1 MPRETKAEDLMF
13 RAKRPTLVLLAVGF
27 LLFPASVL
35 AQKVGPIGPVSQP
48 IDPNIGSRFSS
59 SDLEVT
65 FSAIS
70 GAPIPGKVVVQILKA
85 NGQVFNQLS
94 VKGGRARFNGVPQN
108 EITVVIKAPG
118 YQTVEK
124 KLEIPADAKL
134 MTIKFSLSPNSGEEA
149 ASMRG
154 LATLNPK
161 AQKDVGKALDALR
174 VNRPQDARSHLEA
187 AQKEV
192 PLNTEVE
199 YLFGVYASQLKD
211 SEKAQEHWKKALALD
226 PNHFNS
232 LLGLSRGLLDEKK
245 PTEAEPYLRHAAEV
259 DPSSWRVQA
268 LLAEADFQQGN
279 REGTVKHAERALE
292 LGHERAASVQILL
305 ARVLAQGGD
314 KPAAIQMLQSYVN
327 SNPSD
332 AIAAGQLQKWK
343 NPDASSAGDNGSDAL
358 ALDADNVVASAAT
371 TLPTVS
377 NWLPPDV
384 DEKIPPVEA
393 GASCPLD
400 QILSKTGTKVA
411 ELIHDVDRFTATEWL
426 VNENINRWG
435 MPSSP
440 EKRKFDYVV
449 SIQEMRK
456 GDLGVQEYRNSGGM
470 PAEFPGGIITNGL
483 PSLVLIFHPHY
494 QPNYEMRCEGVTRW
508 NGAKAYQVHFQQ
520 RTGKPIANKAYKIGL
535 NGPSYAVALKGRA
548 WISAD
553 SYQIVRM
560 ETDLAAPV
568 PDIRLFAEHTVVEYS
583 AVNFQS
589 GNVHLWLPQ
598 SAEVFFDWRGHRIH
612 RRHSFSDYMLFAV
625 DSQEKVSDPKDA
637 DAPPDLKSMGPE
649 KPSS

>member
-1 MPRETKAEDLMF
+1 MRL
-13 RAKRPTLVLLAVGF
+13 PT
-27 LLFPASVL
+27 
-35 AQKVGPIGPVSQP
+35 AQPV
-48 IDPNIGSRFSS
+48 DPNISSRFSS
-59 SDLEVT
+59 SDLEVV
-65 FSAIS
+65 FAAAN
-70 GAPIPGKVVVQILKA
+70 GAPIPGKVVVQVLRA
-85 NGQVFNQLS
+85 NGHVFNQMS
-94 VKGGRARFNGVPQN
+94 VKGGRAKFIGIPQDQ
-108 EITVVIKAPG
+108 ITVIVMAPG

-124 KLEIPADAKL
+124 KLDVLADTKL
-134 MTIKFSLSPNSGEEA
+134 LTVKFSLSPNTGEEA

-154 LATLNPK
+154 MANLNPK
-161 AQKDVGKALDALR
+161 AQKDLGKALEALR
-174 VNRPQDARSHLEA
+174 LNKPGEARGHLEA
-187 AQKEV
+187 AEKES
-192 PLNTEVE
+192 PPNAEVE

-211 SEKAQEHWKKALALD
+211 SEKAQVHWKNALALD
-226 PNHFNS
+226 PNHFNA
-232 LLGLSRGLLDEKK
+232 LLSLSRSLLDEKK
-245 PTEAEPYLRHAAEV
+245 PTEAVPYLWHAAEV

-268 LLAEADFQQGN
+268 LLADADYMQGN
-279 REGTVKHAERALE
+279 REDTVKHAERALE
-292 LGHERAASVQILL
+292 LGHERASSVQVLL
-305 ARVLAQGGD
+305 ANALAESGN
-314 KPAAIQMLQSYVN
+314 KAAAIQMLQAYVN

-332 AIAAGQLQKWK
+332 VVAANQLQKWK
-343 NPDASSAGDNGSDAL
+343 NPETSSVEDAGSDAL
-358 ALDADNVVASAAT
+358 ALGANNVVASAAT
-371 TLPTVS
+371 SLPTSS

-384 DEKIPPVEA
+384 DEKIPSVEA

-400 QILSKTGTKVA
+400 QVLQQTGTRVA

-449 SIQEMRK
+449 SIQEMGK

-494 QPNYEMRCEGVTRW
+494 QLNYEMRCEGVTRW
-508 NGAKAYQVHFQQ
+508 DGGKAYQVHFQQ
-520 RTGKPIANKAYKIGL
+520 RPDKPVANKAYRIGL

-553 SYQIVRM
+553 NYQILRM

-583 AVNFQS
+583 AVKFQG
-589 GNVHLWLPQ
+589 GNVRLWLPR
-598 SAEVFFDWRGHRIH
+598 SAEIYFDWRGHRIH
-612 RRHSFSDYMLFAV
+612 RRHSFGDYMLFAV
-625 DSQEKVSDPKDA
+625 DSQEKISAPKDA
-637 DAPPDLKSMGPE
+637 DAPPDLKSTGPE